1 VLPDVLGRL
10 GVDAPGALAVVAS
23 AVGIYLAFLVLVR
36 VFGQRVLSRLST
48 FDVVVAVMLGAV
60 AGRVILGSTPTLAA
74 GVLGLA
80 TLFLLEALLGQLRAG
95 VRGAALMNNRA
106 LLLMAGGR
114 VLEANLRRAHVV
126 EAELFGALRGAGV
139 RRPDEVA
146 CVVLEASGTLSV
158 LKRGVP
164 LDPRLLD
171 GVRDAHLVPAELLTA
186 GPPGPPAPRRPGR

>member
-171 GVRDAHLVPAELLTA
+171 GVRDAHLVPAELLRA
-186 GPPGPPAPRRPGR
+186 GPPAPPAPRRPGR